1 MNRLQTESRKDFGE
15 YRATR
20 MELQEVQDRVI
31 ELQEPQPTNDA
42 YIEAMASINRE
53 ITLHNLSIDM
63 TRCNLHYALEFLQVV
78 SEETELNLLEIYRK
92 KEANEHK
99 NIMESTKKLEAAN
112 LRKLQLDQPTADA
125 IEREKVLTVE
135 VETLKL
141 KLEENRKFIHQLKGS
156 SHQTLILRPS
166 RFPIEGAEVEEDLV
180 FHWMPCAFCKSP
192 FPAKNVIIAPICAF
206 TTLGALSRKIGHLT
220 RVPRETTRRNLV
232 RHGKGAMGSSIFK
245 VML

>member
-1 MNRLQTESRKDFGE
+1 
-15 YRATR
+15 
-20 MELQEVQDRVI
+20 
-31 ELQEPQPTNDA
+31 
-42 YIEAMASINRE
+42 MASINRE

-63 TRCNLHYALEFLQVV
+63 TNCNLHYALEFLQVV

-92 KEANEHK
+92 KEADEHK

-112 LRKLQLDQPTADA
+112 LRKLQLDQTTVDA

-156 SHQTLILRPS
+156 SYQTLILRPS

-180 FHWMPCAFCKSP
+180 FRWMPCVFCKSP
-192 FPAKNVIIAPICAF
+192 FPARDVIIAPICAF
-206 TTLGALSRKIGHLT
+206 TTLGALS
-220 RVPRETTRRNLV
+220 
-232 RHGKGAMGSSIFK
+232 
-245 VML
+245 